1 MQVLRPKSR
10 GRIKLK
16 SKHPL
21 VYPLIYSG
29 YLTHPYDV
37 DISVKGIKKTI
48 EMMDT
53 QAFKKIDA
61 KLFDVP
67 IPTCSH
73 LTFGSDLY
81 WECHTRHFTFT
92 IYHYSGTCKMGAKS
106 DPTAVVDPRLNV
118 KGIKNL
124 RVVDA
129 SIFPEIMAGHPN
141 SPVYMIAEKAADMI
155 KEDHL
160 NTV

>member
-1 MQVLRPKSR
+1 
-10 GRIKLK
+10 
-16 SKHPL
+16 
-21 VYPLIYSG
+21 
-29 YLTHPYDV
+29 
-37 DISVKGIKKTI
+37 
-48 EMMDT
+48 MDT
-53 QAFKKIDA
+53 EAFKKIDA
-61 KLFDVP
+61 KLLDVP

-73 LTFGSDLY
+73 LTFASDLY
-81 WECHTRHFTFT
+81 WECHARHFTFT
-92 IYHYSGTCKMGAKS
+92 IYHYSGTCKMGPKE
-106 DPTAVVDPRLNV
+106 DRTAVVDPRLKV

-141 SPVYMIAEKAADMI
+141 SPVYMIAEKASDMI